1 MICCERNMQDVEFQE
16 ISIEEMLKY
25 TEEETSSTK
34 KQDKR
39 TLNKSK
45 ISLSSQISQRK
56 SGITNDSFE
65 LDVMMFEH
73 QLNLC
78 EWPDESSIYSELG
91 NWDFTTPTK
100 ECFDRNEIVKTYAKL
115 NAYRVR
121 LGELV
126 GVVGRYHKIAT
137 TAQKSLKE
145 TAHALYT
152 GTASERNAHAGYR
165 VRPFELEA
173 VYAEGLLLF
182 LTETTRALDSMFMNL
197 SANLKH
203 IDNLV
208 RVNHGYE
215 DEGISLNYQSMSSID
230 NSIEKENSF
239 IEADDF
245 YEPENKTPRLR
256 VRTRGG
262 N

>member
-1 MICCERNMQDVEFQE
+1 MQDTEFVE
-16 ISIEEMLKY
+16 ISIEEMLEY
-25 TEEETSSTK
+25 TEPEALSDK
-34 KQDKR
+34 K
-39 TLNKSK
+39 TEPGFPLNKPAN
-45 ISLSSQISQRK
+45 LSAQIKQRK
-56 SGITNDSFE
+56 SGITNDSFD
-65 LDVMMFEH
+65 LDVLMFEQ

-78 EWPDESSIYSELG
+78 EWPNEFEIYDEVSH
-91 NWDFTTPTK
+91 WDFTTPTK
-100 ECFDRNEIVKTYAKL
+100 ECFDRVQIVKVYAKL

-121 LGELV
+121 LGELIGIV
-126 GVVGRYHKIAT
+126 SRYHKISAA
-137 TAQKSLKE
+137 AQKSLKE

-173 VYAEGLLLF
+173 LYAEGLLSY
-182 LTETTRALDSMFMNL
+182 LTETGRALDSMFMNL

-215 DEGISLNYQSMSSID
+215 DEGMSMNYQSMMSSDQPANEDPI
-230 NSIEKENSF
+230 
-239 IEADDF
+239 DDF
-245 YEPENKTPRLR
+245 YKPEHKPALKLR
-256 VRTRGG
+256 VRSRGG

>member
-1 MICCERNMQDVEFQE
+1 MQDTEFVE
-16 ISIEEMLKY
+16 ISIEEMLEY
-25 TEEETSSTK
+25 TEQEALSNK
-34 KQDKR
+34 KKEPGFS
-39 TLNKSK
+39 LNKPAN
-45 ISLSSQISQRK
+45 LSAQIKQRK
-56 SGITNDSFE
+56 SGITNDSFD
-65 LDVMMFEH
+65 LDVLMFEQ

-78 EWPDESSIYSELG
+78 EWPNEFEIYDEVS

-100 ECFDRNEIVKTYAKL
+100 ECFDRVQIVKVYAKL

-121 LGELV
+121 LGELIGIV
-126 GVVGRYHKIAT
+126 SRYHKIAA

-173 VYAEGLLLF
+173 LYAEGLLSY
-182 LTETTRALDSMFMNL
+182 LTETGRALDSMFMNL

-215 DEGISLNYQSMSSID
+215 DEGISMNYQSMMSSEEIVND
-230 NSIEKENSF
+230 DTM
-239 IEADDF
+239 DDF
-245 YEPENKTPRLR
+245 YKPDPKPVSRLR
-256 VRTRGG
+256 TRSRGG

>member
-1 MICCERNMQDVEFQE
+1 MKDTEFEE
-16 ISIEEMLKY
+16 ISIEEMLEY
-25 TEEETSSTK
+25 TEQEALSNQK
-34 KQDKR
+34 KEPGFS
-39 TLNKSK
+39 LNKPAN
-45 ISLSSQISQRK
+45 LSAQIKQRK
-56 SGITNDSFE
+56 SGISNDSFD
-65 LDVMMFEH
+65 LDVLMFEQ
-73 QLNLC
+73 QLNMC
-78 EWPDESSIYSELG
+78 EWPNESEIYNEVSR
-91 NWDFTTPTK
+91 WDFTTPTK
-100 ECFDRNEIVKTYAKL
+100 ECFDRVEIVKVYAKL

-126 GVVGRYHKIAT
+126 GIVSRYNKIAA

-173 VYAEGLLLF
+173 LYAEGLLTY
-182 LTETTRALDSMFMNL
+182 LTETSRALDSMFMNL

-215 DEGISLNYQSMSSID
+215 DEGISMNYQSMMSS
-230 NSIEKENSF
+230 EEPSF
-239 IEADDF
+239 SDSNLVDDF
-245 YEPENKTPRLR
+245 YGPEPKPSLKLR

>member
-1 MICCERNMQDVEFQE
+1 MQDIKFEE

-25 TEEETSSTK
+25 TEEEEKSCVK
-34 KQDKR
+34 KENKKN
-39 TLNKSK
+39 LNKSK
-45 ISLSSQISQRK
+45 LNLSSQINQRK

-73 QLNLC
+73 QLGMC
-78 EWPDESSIYSELG
+78 DWPDENEIYQEVG

-100 ECFDRNEIVKTYAKL
+100 ECFDRNEIVKAYAKL

-126 GVVGRYHKIAT
+126 GIVGRYHKIAS

-165 VRPFELEA
+165 VRPFEIEA
-173 VYAEGLLLF
+173 IYAEGLLLY

-230 NSIEKENSF
+230 SSLEKDKDHSET
-239 IEADDF
+239 DDF
-245 YEPENKTPRLR
+245 YEQENKINRMR